1 MLLGFFIK
9 YNVLC
14 VKNRK
19 GGKERRVIF
28 VGVLKFKGSNTDEQ
42 HTNCKPLSEPGEK
55 SFLERTR
62 CTLCPFGEW
71 KSTFK
76 KLGFCK
82 EKPAQQWF
90 ALISFFTFTLLPVVW
105 EGYFVFRG

>member
-42 HTNCKPLSEPGEK
+42 HTNCKPLSEPGGKE
-55 SFLERTR
+55 L
-62 CTLCPFGEW
+62 FGENTVY
-71 KSTFK
+71 S
-76 KLGFCK
+76 
-82 EKPAQQWF
+82 
-90 ALISFFTFTLLPVVW
+90 LPIWRMEVHLQKAWVL
-105 EGYFVFRG
+105 